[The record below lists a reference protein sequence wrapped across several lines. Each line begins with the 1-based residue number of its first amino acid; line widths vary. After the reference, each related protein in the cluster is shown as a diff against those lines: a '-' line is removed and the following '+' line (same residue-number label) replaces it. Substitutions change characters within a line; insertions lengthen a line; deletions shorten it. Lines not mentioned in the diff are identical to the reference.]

1 MFCCLKA
8 EWGGEGES
16 MVPGLFNGW
25 EQEHGRRFGQP
36 LLLLL
41 LRSLSTRPFPSRLPS
56 P

>member
-8 EWGGEGES
+8 ERGGEGES
-16 MVPGLFNGW
+16 AVPGLFNGR
-25 EQEHGRRFGQP
+25 EQERGHRFRQP

-41 LRSLSTRPFPSRLPS
+41 CSHSTRPFPSRLPS